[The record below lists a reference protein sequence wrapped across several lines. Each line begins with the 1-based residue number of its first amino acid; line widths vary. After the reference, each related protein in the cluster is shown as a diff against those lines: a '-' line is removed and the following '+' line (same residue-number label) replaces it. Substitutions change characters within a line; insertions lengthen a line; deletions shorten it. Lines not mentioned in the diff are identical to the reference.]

1 MEPAFRNIAENSIEV
16 RLKRAMRQFV
26 KYCLVGAIGLV
37 VNLIVYS
44 LLVKGA
50 HFYYLAG
57 ATVSFIVAVT
67 NNFILNKY
75 WTFGNP
81 QGGMFVQAGRFLI
94 ISGTSLFMNLLILRL
109 LIEDLNLDNKIVAQV
124 IAISLVTVFNFMGNK
139 MWSFRRKAT

>member
-1 MEPAFRNIAENSIEV
+1 MQPLFKNIAENTLEARI
-16 RLKRAMRQFV
+16 RRAVRQFI
-26 KYCLVGAIGLV
+26 KYCLVGAIGLF

-50 HFYYLAG
+50 HFHYLAG
-57 ATVSFIVAVT
+57 ATMSFIVAVT

-81 QGGMFVQAGRFLI
+81 QGGMFMQAGRFLI
-94 ISGTSLFMNLLILRL
+94 ISGTSLVLNLMMLRL

-124 IAISLVTVFNFMGNK
+124 IAISLVTVFNFTGNK

>member
-1 MEPAFRNIAENSIEV
+1 MQPLFKNIAENTLEARI
-16 RLKRAMRQFV
+16 RRAVRQFI
-26 KYCLVGAIGLV
+26 KYCLVGAIGLF

-50 HFYYLAG
+50 HFHYLAG
-57 ATVSFIVAVT
+57 ATMSFIVAVT

-81 QGGMFVQAGRFLI
+81 QGGMFMQAGRFLI
-94 ISGTSLFMNLLILRL
+94 ISGTSLVLNLMILRL

-124 IAISLVTVFNFMGNK
+124 IAISLVTVFNFTGNK